1 MAKKINPIHS
11 LEEVEHLRRRLSSK
25 PRDLLLFNLIT
36 LAGLRLSD
44 VLSFKVKDLYGL
56 SVGDFIP
63 VSGISTDLERK
74 PVMTR
79 QIKESYDLLLK
90 KTKPRLED
98 YLIKS
103 KKSNTALEPPS
114 VSRLVA
120 QWFEKEKME
129 GLAGVKSLR
138 KTWEHHFG
146 PKIQSNDLE
155 TRSNVGSIY
164 GNLVAIKISDQVYSN
179 LLDLILTGKL
189 IPGERLIARHI
200 AEKMNVS
207 PMPIRDALNRLA
219 ANGIV
224 NIEANRSYYVNSLS
238 KKDLIEITDVRMI
251 LEPVAATQ
259 AAKII
264 SDREIDDIIETGE
277 IFQKAV
283 ERGARN
289 TLVKNNREFHFKL
302 YNSTNNQKLINFID
316 QLWNML
322 SPYLYLLSEKSK
334 FYDFKKGG
342 YKNHQEIVIALRK
355 RDCESIEYWI
365 QKDIQFA
372 FDGIMAEF
380 FN

>member
-342 YKNHQEIVIALRK
+342 YKNHREIVIALRK
-355 RDCESIEYWI
+355 RDGESIEYWI
-365 QKDIQFA
+365 KKDIQFA

-380 FN
+380 FK